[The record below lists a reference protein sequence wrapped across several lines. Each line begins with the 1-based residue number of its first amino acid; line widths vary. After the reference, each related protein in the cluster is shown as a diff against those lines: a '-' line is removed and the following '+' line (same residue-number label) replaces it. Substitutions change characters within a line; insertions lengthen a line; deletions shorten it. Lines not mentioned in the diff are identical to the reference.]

1 MHVEMLEAAQAMFD
15 KITENPEKFLS
26 LRQVYKHR
34 ALADL
39 TQPGIPDA
47 VRAASLQLL
56 VYPSRVKALRYVG
69 KHPALAAPYS
79 KDVPPQGK
87 AALQQIA
94 AEMRRRHVAGCRGPS
109 PTLVAWANRI
119 ETAMM
124 EIDNE

>member
-15 KITENPEKFLS
+15 KITKDPEKFLL
-26 LRQVYKHR
+26 LRQVHKRR

-39 TQPGIPDA
+39 TQPGIPDT

-69 KHPALAAPYS
+69 KHPALAAPYG
-79 KDVPPQGK
+79 KDVPPSGM
-87 AALQQIA
+87 AALRQIA
-94 AEMRRRHVAGCRGPS
+94 TEMRVAGCRGPS
-109 PTLVAWANRI
+109 PTLVAWADRI